1 MQLSDLSQRH
11 CLKEVIP
18 ITINQLREYRH
29 TKANILLL
37 EQELDEL
44 ILKSN
49 VCENVGRSGKTPDT
63 VAQIVLER
71 EKVRRRIESLTERK
85 NAVED
90 WLSRCEDYYGLLL
103 RWHYAEGK
111 TWASIALTIGGGNT
125 EDGVRKACHRYV
137 VKNP

>member
-1 MQLSDLSQRH
+1 M
-11 CLKEVIP
+11 IP
-18 ITINQLREYRH
+18 ITINQLRQYRH

-44 ILKSN
+44 ILKSKA
-49 VCENVGRSGKTPDT
+49 CDGTGRGGGVSDT

-85 NAVED
+85 TAVEAY
-90 WLSRCEDYYGLLL
+90 LSRCEDYYGLLL
-103 RWHYAEGK
+103 RWHYADGK

-125 EDGVRKACHRYV
+125 EDGVKKACHRYV
-137 VKNP
+137 RKNP

>member
-1 MQLSDLSQRH
+1 MSN
-11 CLKEVIP
+11 
-18 ITINQLREYRH
+18 ITIKQLREYRH

-44 ILKSN
+44 ILKSKA
-49 VCENVGRSGKTPDT
+49 CDGTGRSGGVSDT

-71 EKVRRRIESLTERK
+71 EKTRKRIESLTERK

-111 TWASIALTIGGGNT
+111 TWTSIALTLGGGNT
-125 EDGVRKACHRYV
+125 EDGVRMSCHRYIRQ
-137 VKNP
+137 NP

>member
-1 MQLSDLSQRH
+1 MSN
-11 CLKEVIP
+11 
-18 ITINQLREYRH
+18 ITIEQLREYRH

-44 ILKSN
+44 ILKSKA
-49 VCENVGRSGKTPDT
+49 CDGTGRSGGVSDT
-63 VAQIVLER
+63 VVQIVLER
-71 EKVRRRIESLTERK
+71 EKTRKRIESLTERK

-111 TWASIALTIGGGNT
+111 TWTSIALTLGGGNT
-125 EDGVRKACHRYV
+125 EGGVRMSCHRYIRQ
-137 VKNP
+137 NP